1 MRMTL
6 PRSVRLL
13 IGGAVAAGLACVA
26 LRVPE
31 IARWSVADVVAV
43 GVVAL
48 ATILAERSSIPLKH
62 GSETVN
68 FALTDGVWA
77 AALLLVGP
85 GVLTVAVLLGVG
97 LGQALN
103 RWAAYKIAYNVAQFL
118 IGITLA
124 EVVAAKLGLAGGPAD
139 PTTWVAVLAAMSV
152 AFVVNA
158 AAIVLVVSMVQGK
171 RFLDVLH
178 PPLLLN
184 VSHWIG
190 NMALGILAAMLWS
203 QHPAALIL
211 LSVPVGLAYLAYRRW
226 VESVGERDQMRDLYE
241 AGRALSGPLAPTPDF
256 GDFLELLEQLL
267 PADRVELVVADGDR
281 VDVHWSAGVHS
292 LTVGDGLTA
301 PLEAYVAVRDG
312 VAPQIAIVGDGE
324 DVRGVLAVYRELPLA
339 TKDRLLLEGLAAQ
352 IAVRLQNHRLYGQTL
367 ERAQLSDMLEH
378 TSDGVLTV
386 DHRGRIAAWNPAMES
401 IVGYAEAEALGR
413 RCQDLLGIEVLELPS
428 AVGAPDL
435 GPLDTVVRTKDGS
448 QKELHLRTSAIRDHA
463 GAPGSYIVI
472 VRDATAESRA
482 EQIKRDFVS
491 MVSHELRTPLTP
503 LKGFLKSM
511 LDGSVD
517 DSPEARHEYYR
528 IMLRQT
534 ERLERLLGDMLDA
547 SQIEAGGLVVDPQ
560 PFVLDRAVRRQVAEF
575 GEQHRDRV
583 VTLEGPE
590 WAVLGFADPFRV
602 EQVLLNLLSNAA
614 KYSPPGAP
622 IEVRVTS
629 RGPAAVISVQDHG
642 DGIPERHRDQVF
654 ERFFRLHDDPT
665 RQIRGTGL
673 GLFIARTLVE
683 AMDGSLWL
691 DSEVGV
697 GSTFSFSVPVVDV
710 VHVEA
715 TKGGVSVAESIGGH
729 DAFDGGVQGR
739 LDGEERVAP
748 GHRQHAIHT

>member
-1 MRMTL
+1 MQTTL
-6 PRSVRLL
+6 PRSVRFL
-13 IGGAVAAGLACVA
+13 IGGAVAAGIACVA
-26 LRVPE
+26 IRVPE
-31 IARWSVADVVAV
+31 IARWTAPDVAAVA
-43 GVVAL
+43 VVAL
-48 ATILAERSSIPLKH
+48 ATILAERCSIPLKH

-77 AALLLVGP
+77 AALLLVRP
-85 GVLTVAVLLGVG
+85 GVLTMAVLLGVG

-103 RWAAYKIAYNVAQFL
+103 GWSSYKIAYNVAQFL
-118 IGITLA
+118 VGITLA
-124 EVVAAKLGLAGGPAD
+124 EAVAASLGIGGGPAD
-139 PTTWVAVLAAMSV
+139 PARWGVVLAAMSV
-152 AFVVNA
+152 AFLVNA
-158 AAIVLVVSMVQGK
+158 ASIVLVISMVQGK
-171 RFLDVLH
+171 RFVDVLR

-190 NMALGILAAMLWS
+190 NMALGILAATLWS
-203 QHPAALIL
+203 RDPAALIL

-281 VDVHWSAGVHS
+281 VDVHGSDGVRS
-292 LTVGDGLTA
+292 LTVGDGPAA
-301 PLEAYVAVRDG
+301 PLEAFVAVRDG

-324 DVRGVLAVYRELPLA
+324 DVRGVVAVYREQPLA
-339 TKDRLLLEGLAAQ
+339 TKARLLLDGLAAQ
-352 IAVRLQNHRLYGQTL
+352 IAVRLQNHRLYGRTL

-401 IVGYAEAEALGR
+401 IVGFAEAEALGR
-413 RCQDLLGIEVLELPS
+413 RCEDLLGLEVLELPS
-428 AVGAPDL
+428 AVDAPDL
-435 GPLDTVVRTKDGS
+435 GLLETVVRTKDGS
-448 QKELHLRTSAIRDHA
+448 HKELHVRTSAIRDHA
-463 GAPGSYIVI
+463 GAPGSHIVI

-482 EQIKRDFVS
+482 EKIKRDFVS

-528 IMLRQT
+528 IMLRQA
-534 ERLERLLGDMLDA
+534 ERLERLLGDLLDA

-560 PFVLDRAVRRQVAEF
+560 PFALDRVVERQVSEF
-575 GEQHRDRV
+575 SEQHRDRA
-583 VTLEGPE
+583 VTLDGTEGS
-590 WAVLGFADPFRV
+590 VLAFADPFRV
-602 EQVLLNLLSNAA
+602 EQVLLNLLSNAG
-614 KYSPPGAP
+614 KYSRPGAP
-622 IEVRVTS
+622 IEVCVTS
-629 RGPAAVISVQDHG
+629 RGPMAIISVRDYG
-642 DGIPERHRDQVF
+642 DGIPERQRDRIF
-654 ERFFRLHDDPT
+654 ERFFRLDDDSS
-665 RQIRGTGL
+665 RQSPGTGL

-683 AMDGSLWL
+683 TMSGSIWL
-691 DSEVGV
+691 ASEIGA

-710 VHVEA
+710 VRVGA
-715 TKGGVSVAESIGGH
+715 TKGGVSVAESVGGH
-729 DAFDGGVQGR
+729 DPLHSGVDARLGGEHGVT
-739 LDGEERVAP
+739 P
-748 GHRQHAIHT
+748 GHREHAVRT

>member
-13 IGGAVAAGLACVA
+13 IGGAVAAGIACVA

-31 IARWSVADVVAV
+31 ITRWTVADVAAVA
-43 GVVAL
+43 VVAL
-48 ATILAERSSIPLKH
+48 ASILAERCSIPLKH

-77 AALLLVGP
+77 AALLLVRP

-103 RWAAYKIAYNVAQFL
+103 RWSSYKIAYNVAQFL
-118 IGITLA
+118 VGITLA
-124 EVVAAKLGLAGGPAD
+124 EAVAGSLGITGGPAD
-139 PTTWVAVLAAMSV
+139 PATWVAVLAAMSA

-158 AAIVLVVSMVQGK
+158 ASIVLVISMVQGK
-171 RFLDVLH
+171 RFLDVLR

-203 QHPAALIL
+203 QQPAALIL
-211 LSVPVGLAYLAYRRW
+211 LSVPVSLAYLAYRRW

-281 VDVHWSAGVHS
+281 VDVHGSAGVRS
-292 LTVGDGLTA
+292 LTVGDGRTA
-301 PLEAYVAVRDG
+301 PLEAYVAMRDG

-324 DVRGVLAVYRELPLA
+324 DVRGILAVYREQPLA

-386 DHRGRIAAWNPAMES
+386 DHEGRIVAWNPAMET
-401 IVGYAEAEALGR
+401 IVGYAAEEAMGR
-413 RCQDLLGIEVLELPS
+413 RCEDLLGFEVLELPS
-428 AVGAPDL
+428 AVEAPDL
-435 GPLDTVVRTKDGS
+435 GLLDTVARTKDGS
-448 QKELHLRTSAIRDHA
+448 QKELHVRTSAIRDHA
-463 GAPGSYIVI
+463 GAPGSHIVI

-517 DSPEARHEYYR
+517 DSPEARREYYR
-528 IMLRQT
+528 IMLRQA

-547 SQIEAGGLVVDPQ
+547 SQIEAGGLVVDAQ
-560 PFVLDRAVRRQVAEF
+560 PFALDRVLRRQVTDF
-575 GEQHRDRV
+575 SEQHRDRL
-583 VTLEGPE
+583 VTLDGAERS
-590 WAVLGFADPFRV
+590 VLAFADPFRV
-602 EQVLLNLLSNAA
+602 EQVVLNLLSNAG
-614 KYSPPGAP
+614 KYSRPGAP
-622 IEVRVTS
+622 IGVRVTS
-629 RGPAAVISVQDHG
+629 RGPTAVISVQDHG
-642 DGIPERHRDQVF
+642 DGIPERHRDRVF
-654 ERFFRLHDDPT
+654 ERFFRIEDDSG
-665 RQIRGTGL
+665 RQSPGTGL

-683 AMDGSLWL
+683 AMSGSIWL
-691 DSEVGV
+691 ESEVGV

-710 VHVEA
+710 VRVEA

-729 DAFDGGVQGR
+729 DQLHGGGQGA

-748 GHRQHAIHT
+748 GHRQHAVHT